1 MKVVVISGS
10 PRRGANTKIMMEYLY
25 NYAKTK
31 NADTKFIDLSTG
43 GVECFRGP
51 GENYNENTK
60 QAAKDV
66 TEADVW
72 FVGSPIY
79 NSLLSSALKNL
90 FEYINYK
97 ETAGKT
103 AGIAILSSGG
113 ISFTNVHYM
122 ITGLMS
128 YFRVVTN
135 PKAVHVTADQIK
147 NGKIADESAM
157 TRLRELVDETIKL
170 ASYTTLA

>member
-10 PRRGANTKIMMEYLY
+10 PRKGANTQIMMEYLY

-31 NADTKFIDLSTG
+31 NADTKFIDLSAA

-51 GENYNENTK
+51 AENYSESTK
-60 QAAKDV
+60 QAVKDV

-72 FVGSPIY
+72 FVGSPVY

-122 ITGLMS
+122 IMGLMS
-128 YFRVVTN
+128 YFRVLTN

-147 NGKIADESAM
+147 NGKIADENAM
-157 TRLRELVDETIKL
+157 ARLRELVDETLKL
-170 ASYTTLA
+170 ASYMLV

>member
-10 PRRGANTKIMMEYLY
+10 PRKGANTQIMMEYLY

-31 NADTKFIDLSTG
+31 NADTKFVDLSKNI
-43 GVECFRGP
+43 VDCYRGP
-51 GENYNENTK
+51 GETYSQTTM

-72 FVGSPIY
+72 FVGSPVY
-79 NSLLSSALKNL
+79 NSFFSSALKNL

-103 AGIAILSSGG
+103 AGIAILASGN
-113 ISFTNVHYM
+113 ISFTNVQYA

-128 YFRVVTN
+128 YFRVITN
-135 PKAVHVTADQIK
+135 PKAVHMSADQIK
-147 NGKIADESAM
+147 EGKIDDENAM
-157 TRLRELVDETIKL
+157 ARLRELVDETLKL
-170 ASYTTLA
+170 AS

>member
-10 PRRGANTKIMMEYLY
+10 PRKGANTKIMMEYLY

-31 NADTKFIDLSTG
+31 NVDTKFIDLSKEG
-43 GVECFRGP
+43 IDCYRGP
-51 GENYNENTK
+51 GEKYSQATM

-79 NSLLSSALKNL
+79 NSFFSSTLKNL

-103 AGIAILSSGG
+103 AGIAILASGS
-113 ISFTNVHYM
+113 ISFTNV
-122 ITGLMS
+122 
-128 YFRVVTN
+128 
-135 PKAVHVTADQIK
+135 
-147 NGKIADESAM
+147 
-157 TRLRELVDETIKL
+157 
-170 ASYTTLA
+170 

>member
-1 MKVVVISGS
+1 MKVVVISAS
-10 PRRGANTKIMMEYLY
+10 PRKGANTQIMMEYLY

-31 NADTKFIDLSTG
+31 NADTKFIDLSKDKID
-43 GVECFRGP
+43 CYQGP
-51 GENYNENTK
+51 GENYNQITM
-60 QAAKDV
+60 QTTRDV

-79 NSLLSSALKNL
+79 NSLFSSTLKNL

-103 AGIAILSSGG
+103 AGIAILASGSIG
-113 ISFTNVHYM
+113 FTNVQNV

-128 YFRVVTN
+128 YFRVITN
-135 PKAVHVTADQIK
+135 PKAVHMTVDQIK
-147 NGKIADESAM
+147 NGKIVDENAM
-157 TRLRELVDETIKL
+157 ARLRKLVDETLKL
-170 ASYTTLA
+170 AS